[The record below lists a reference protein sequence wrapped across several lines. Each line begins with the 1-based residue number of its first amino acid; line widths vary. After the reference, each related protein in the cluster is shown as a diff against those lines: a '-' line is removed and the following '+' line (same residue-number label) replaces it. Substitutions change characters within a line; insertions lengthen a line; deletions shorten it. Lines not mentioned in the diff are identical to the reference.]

1 MKLSKKQLARK
12 LRGQTVIEYLL
23 VVVMITGV
31 AGAIYVAMK
40 KYLPGPLGRVKAS
53 LEGDADPRGASA
65 GSGQKKYDH
74 YYQNVEFKSK

>member
-1 MKLSKKQLARK
+1 MKPLKKRLTKKQK
-12 LRGQTVIEYLL
+12 GQTVVEYLL
-23 VVVMITGV
+23 IVVMIAGI
-31 AGAIYVAMK
+31 AGAVYVAMK
-40 KYLPGPLGRVKAS
+40 RFLPGPLGRVKAS